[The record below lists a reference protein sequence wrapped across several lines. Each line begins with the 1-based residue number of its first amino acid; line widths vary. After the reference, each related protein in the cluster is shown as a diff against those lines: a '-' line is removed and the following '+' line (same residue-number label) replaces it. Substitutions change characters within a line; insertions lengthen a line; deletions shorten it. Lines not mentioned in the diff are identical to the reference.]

1 MKPWLLMTLGV
12 IAMPAMAQTYPERYR
27 DPRMP
32 ERGYQE
38 RVDPGARPG
47 DRYPDDRYPGERD
60 RGSRDRAAPDGIT
73 EMQRERNRRGEP
85 WVPAQNRE
93 SRIGDELASEIRDV
107 RGWLMESQRAL
118 RRGQLGQANEFLER
132 AETRI
137 LTRSTEPVRA
147 GEPMRDG
154 VISYIAAA
162 RQALWRR
169 DRREAERQID
179 MALRAGS

>member
-1 MKPWLLMTLGV
+1 MKRLLIVTLSV
-12 IAMPAMAQTYPERYR
+12 IAIPAMAQTSPERHG
-27 DPRMP
+27 DPRTP

-38 RVDPGARPG
+38 RVNPGARPG
-47 DRYPDDRYPGERD
+47 DRYPSDRAQGD
-60 RGSRDRAAPDGIT
+60 RLSRDRAAPDGIT
-73 EMQRERNRRGEP
+73 EMHRERNRQGEP

-93 SRIGDELASEIRDV
+93 SRVGDQLASDV
-107 RGWLMESQRAL
+107 EGPRGWLMEAQRAL

-132 AETRI
+132 AETRM

-147 GEPMRDG
+147 GQPMQDG
-154 VISYIAAA
+154 MVSYIAAA

-169 DRREAERQID
+169 DRREAERHID